1 MSSKSGENL
10 NDEVNQ
16 TVETSVNAGMNE
28 QDVASLDKIGKL
40 QDEQFQR
47 SGMTV
52 PSGTEVFRLQLGSHG
67 GSSVFF
73 NRNGE
78 DCRYSLSDGE
88 NGSMYVA
95 QTPDTAMKEVFQH
108 KCQHQDLWPFFAIFN
123 VRYLITSAVRF
134 PPFHHH

>member
-1 MSSKSGENL
+1 MSSKSGVNP

-16 TVETSVNAGMNE
+16 TVETSLNAGMNE

-40 QDEQFQR
+40 QDEQLQR
-47 SGMTV
+47 CGMTV

-78 DCRYSLSDGE
+78 DCRYSLNDGE

-95 QTPDTAMKEVFQH
+95 KTPDTAMKEVFQH
-108 KCQHQDLWPFFAIFN
+108 KTESPR
-123 VRYLITSAVRF
+123 V
-134 PPFHHH
+134 

>member
-1 MSSKSGENL
+1 MENMSSKSGVNP

-16 TVETSVNAGMNE
+16 TVETSLNAGMNE

-40 QDEQFQR
+40 QDEQLQR
-47 SGMTV
+47 CGMTV

-78 DCRYSLSDGE
+78 DCRYSLNDGE

-95 QTPDTAMKEVFQH
+95 KTPDTAMKEVFSIKQGSGN
-108 KCQHQDLWPFFAIFN
+108 QISI
-123 VRYLITSAVRF
+123 IT
-134 PPFHHH
+134 